1 MTPQLIAFI
10 LYFVAVLGI
19 GLVFFFKSKGG
30 GEKEY
35 FLGGRSMGPWVTA
48 LSAQTFPLAVTMSR
62 SLTDEHYILT
72 DATFPVVFEYEGEK
86 MSYKVNLN
94 VNECLAMDPL
104 ELAELLMR
112 EMSFEIPTDV
122 ETRENNKLASET
134 ITKATAYAAY
144 FTDMETKAR
153 LMKRTAKANKNKD
166 EFDRLIGVEE
176 VFKSC
181 KEIAKLQ
188 IENVAKIMTLRRLAL
203 EEQKNNDRIT

>member
-1 MTPQLIAFI
+1 MDTRMLPKWK
-10 LYFVAVLGI
+10 GI
-19 GLVFFFKSKGG
+19 K
-30 GEKEY
+30 
-35 FLGGRSMGPWVTA
+35 
-48 LSAQTFPLAVTMSR
+48 MSFNV
-62 SLTDEHYILT
+62 SLTQS
-72 DATFPVVFEYEGEK
+72 K
-86 MSYKVNLN
+86 
-94 VNECLAMDPL
+94 CLEMDPL
-104 ELAELLMR
+104 ELAELIGK
-112 EMSFEIPTDV
+112 EMKFDIPTDV

-153 LMKRTAKANKNKD
+153 LMKRAAKANKNKD